1 MVFNPTRGPIV
12 AGALALG
19 LAACAQPA
27 TDACAA
33 LEALL
38 LTANEILAVDN
49 SPKVAHLKQDV
60 ALAEQMVAAGCANP
74 QALDA
79 LIAQMQGDLQ
89 AAQAKPQG
97 VH

>member
-33 LEALL
+33 LETVM
-38 LTANEILAVDN
+38 LTVNAVLAADN
-49 SPKVAHLKQDV
+49 SPKVARLKQDA
-60 ALAEQMVAAGCANP
+60 ALAAKMVAAGCTDP

-79 LIAQMQGDLQ
+79 LIKQLQGDLHTVGQ
-89 AAQAKPQG
+89 QS
-97 VH
+97 